1 MLQCFVQGHAT
12 TRKRTSNYVG
22 CCLLDEKFRL
32 RLVEQFAS
40 QNIDCATVLNHVK
53 VACSWIVT

>member
-1 MLQCFVQGHAT
+1 MTQCFVQGHAT

-32 RLVEQFAS
+32 RLVEQVAS
-40 QNIDCATVLNHVK
+40 QNRLRYRIIMSKWHPHGL
-53 VACSWIVT
+53 